1 MVELNED
8 TFKHEHGASSAM
20 PRKSPKQA
28 RMEESPLKPPPGQ
41 VTVVHC
47 MGDDCRAQ
55 TGLLF
60 PGKAPFGGAKFLD
73 EGWSVLKEPV
83 EGAAVFVCKTCFE
96 REMMEGEDSG
106 SPMIRGEGQVSW

>member
-1 MVELNED
+1 MVGDERTDEL
-8 TFKHEHGASSAM
+8 SQY
-20 PRKSPKQA
+20 P
-28 RMEESPLKPPPGQ
+28 
-41 VTVVHC
+41 VV
-47 MGDDCRAQ
+47 
-55 TGLLF
+55 
-60 PGKAPFGGAKFLD
+60 LD